1 MSTAISSLQDITA
14 QIKAPRNISLDFEA
28 IDKGIDNY
36 HSDIEISADFTL
48 RVKEAIEQNFKRLVA
63 GNAVMSG
70 NSEVMHEVRDA
81 YTDLMKVT
89 FHRTKTDLTPAQID
103 LLQFGIVKFIIE
115 EVREAID
122 KYSRQLE
129 ETVGQQ
135 QYSGS
140 RSLLATQEKVT
151 WFRKHSNE
159 FYYRLVRLFL
169 KQLQREENNHLKK
182 LREQILPGFPE
193 APLVLF
199 NPLLYSRSPRD
210 PLLLLDQY
218 AVWPGSGAD
227 FEQLNAKIEEG
238 ISRHL
243 PKEPFLKLKE
253 HDKLEASQAEVY
265 DEFGGLFAAQ
275 PMLGPSEDQK
285 DKLSESFSWMEHPG
299 NIRLLFDE
307 KIHEKLLE
315 QEGGGFFSGSS
326 LKGDLKKLQKACQ
339 DLKKALGDN
348 KALRLALASYALR
361 EKLVQADLEQLNV
374 EEVLELVSGNDSR
387 RIQDVVD
394 MAEEGAAALV
404 AKLEE
409 CRKEFEQQL
418 KDEPEELFV
427 RFLTDYCRYRMHL
440 KYYRLAHRVFN
451 RISVITEP
459 EKIQLAKAGGHLYQ
473 LLSGDEVKDVG
484 ADETPEIVHHAI
496 LKADVRGSTTV
507 TTELIK
513 QGLNPASY
521 FSLRFFNPITERL
534 KTYGA
539 VKVFIEGDAV
549 ILGVYEYH
557 NAPDEWFSVSRACGI
572 AKEILDIITSK
583 NAHSKQ
589 TGLPLLEIGIGICYR
604 DDKPLFLFDE
614 NRPIMISSAIGDS
627 DRMSSCSWQLR
638 GQYDPGNFN
647 VGAFL
652 LEDGDSQKGEKG
664 QHVVRYN
671 VNGIVID
678 DAAFEKLQKEVHFK
692 RLKARSGEGEE
703 VFFVGQYPDVMG
715 KQRDLVVRE
724 GSVGIWK
731 DGNAEA
737 SDTGMHY
744 YEVLPNTKFA
754 NQIADMARKKA
765 ASEST

>member
-28 IDKGIDNY
+28 IEKGIDNY
-36 HSDIEISADFTL
+36 HSDIEISASFTL
-48 RVKEAIEQNFKRLVA
+48 RVKEAVEQNFKLLVA
-63 GNAVMSG
+63 GKAIMSG
-70 NSEVMHEVRDA
+70 NSEIMHELRDA
-81 YTDLMKVT
+81 YTDMMKVT
-89 FHRTKTDLTPAQID
+89 FHRTKTDLTPDQVN

-115 EVREAID
+115 EVRDAID
-122 KYSRQLE
+122 KYAQQLE

-159 FYYRLVRLFL
+159 FYFRLMRLFL
-169 KQLQREENNHLKK
+169 RQLQREENNHLKA
-182 LREQILPGFPE
+182 LREQILPAFPE
-193 APLVLF
+193 SPIVLF
-199 NPLLYSRSPRD
+199 NPLLYSRSPRE
-210 PLLLLDQY
+210 PLLLLDYY
-218 AVWPGSGAD
+218 AVWPGNGAEFD
-227 FEQLNAKIEEG
+227 QLNTNIEEG
-238 ISRHL
+238 ITRHL
-243 PKEPFLKLKE
+243 PKEPFLQLKE
-253 HDKLEASQAEVY
+253 RDKLEASQAEVY
-265 DEFGGLFAAQ
+265 DEFGGLFAVQ
-275 PMLGPSEDQK
+275 PMLGPAEDQK
-285 DKLSESFSWMEHPG
+285 EKLNESFSWMEHPG

-307 KIHEKLLE
+307 KIHEKHLD
-315 QEGGGFFSGSS
+315 QQGGGFFSGSG
-326 LKGDLKKLQKACQ
+326 LKSDLKKLQKTCQ
-339 DLKKALGDN
+339 DLKKCLGDT
-348 KALRLALASYALR
+348 KALRLTLASYVLR
-361 EKLVQADLEQLNV
+361 EKLARQDLDQLDV
-374 EEVLELVSGNDSR
+374 EEVLALVSGNDSR
-387 RIQDVVD
+387 KVQDAID
-394 MAEEGAAALV
+394 MSGDGASAMV

-409 CRKEFEQQL
+409 CRKEFDQQFRENP
-418 KDEPEELFV
+418 DELFL

-484 ADETPEIVHHAI
+484 SDEAPEIVHHAI

-507 TTELIK
+507 TTELLK

-549 ILGVYEYH
+549 ILGVYEYQ

-572 AKEILDIITSK
+572 AKEMLDIVSSK
-583 NAHSKQ
+583 NAHSRQ
-589 TGLPLLEIGIGICYR
+589 TGLPMLEIGIGICYS

-614 NRPIMISSAIGDS
+614 NRPIMISGAIGDA

-638 GQYDPGNFN
+638 GQHDPGNFH

-652 LEDGDSQKGEKG
+652 LEDGDSHKGEKG
-664 QHVVRYN
+664 QHVLRYN

-678 DAAFEKLQKEVHFK
+678 DAAFEKLQAEVHFR
-692 RLKARSGEGEE
+692 RLKAKSGDGEE

-715 KQRDLVVRE
+715 KQRDLIVRE
-724 GSVGIWK
+724 GRVGVWK
-731 DGNAEA
+731 DQTAHE
-737 SDTGMHY
+737 SDTGQHY
-744 YEVLPNTKFA
+744 YEVLPNSKFVG
-754 NQIADMARKKA
+754 QIAELARKKNA
-765 ASEST
+765 